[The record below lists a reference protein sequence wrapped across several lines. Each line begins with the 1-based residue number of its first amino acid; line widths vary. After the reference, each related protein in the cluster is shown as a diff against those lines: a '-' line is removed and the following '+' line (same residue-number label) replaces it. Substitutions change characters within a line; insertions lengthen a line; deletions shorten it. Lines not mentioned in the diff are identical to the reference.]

1 MFFRQCVQI
10 LAEMEGGGAL
20 RRCIPKI
27 NWRWALFPI
36 GYYGANAVYQGYIS
50 LYYTQL
56 GFRSDRL
63 GCISAATALAAIA
76 AQPLWGTLGD
86 RTKKRTRLLSLLCVA
101 AALALLPALL
111 GQGFGLQILTAA
123 LFYAF
128 FCALLPLGDA
138 ILLEGLG
145 DDGGFGP
152 YRLAGGL
159 SFAVSGAIYGALSLP
174 AGGAVWCTSMLL
186 VAAALA
192 AHLLPDSPGQQRARV
207 PFARLL
213 RNKELLILILFLLPV
228 QSTMGYFYTFYAP
241 HFKALPGGTDA
252 LLGVSYLISAASE
265 VPYLLLC
272 DRIYRRFGAKKPM
285 CAAAGVMALRW
296 LLLGSAQ
303 SAVQAL
309 LTQLLHG
316 GGFIVLSVSMAKYV
330 ADKVA
335 PELRTSGQML
345 LNMVSFGAARVIGN
359 LGGGLLAEHIGRGS
373 AFMLGAGVCIAALL
387 VFALWQMKRRAS
399 AT

>member
-1 MFFRQCVQI
+1 M
-10 LAEMEGGGAL
+10 
-20 RRCIPKI
+20 RRSIPGIK
-27 NWRWALFPI
+27 WRWALFPI

-76 AQPLWGTLGD
+76 AQPLWGTMGD

-111 GQGFGLQILTAA
+111 GQGFVLQILTAA

-159 SFAVSGAIYGALSLP
+159 SFAAAGAIYGALSLP

-207 PFARLL
+207 PFAQLL

-252 LLGVSYLISAASE
+252 LLGLSYLISAASE

-272 DRIYRRFGAKKPM
+272 DRIYRRFGAAKPM
-285 CAAAGVMALRW
+285 CVAAGVMALRW

-303 SAVQAL
+303 SAVAAL

-345 LNMVSFGAARVIGN
+345 LNMVSFGAARVLGN

-373 AFMLGAGVCIAALL
+373 AFMLGAGVCAGAL
-387 VFALWQMKRRAS
+387 VAFMLWQMKRRAS

>member
-1 MFFRQCVQI
+1 
-10 LAEMEGGGAL
+10 MEGGGAL
-20 RRCIPKI
+20 RRSIPKI

-50 LYYTQL
+50 LYYTSL

-86 RTKKRTRLLSLLCVA
+86 RTKKRTRLLSLLSVA

-111 GQGFGLQILTAA
+111 GKGFALQIVVAA

-159 SFAVSGAIYGALSLP
+159 SFAAAGALYGALALP
-174 AGGAVWCTSMLL
+174 AGGAVWCTSILL

-192 AHLLPDSPGQQRARV
+192 AHLLPDSPGRQRARV

-213 RNKELLILILFLLPV
+213 QNKELLVLILFLLPV

-241 HFKALPGGTDA
+241 HFKALSGGTDA
-252 LLGVSYLISAASE
+252 LLGLSYLISAASE

-272 DRIYRRFGAKKPM
+272 DRIYRRFGAAKPM
-285 CAAAGVMALRW
+285 CVAAGVMALRW

-303 SAVQAL
+303 SAVAAL

-359 LGGGLLAEHIGRGS
+359 LGGGLLAEHIGRGA
-373 AFMLGAGVCIAALL
+373 AFLVGAGVCAAAL
-387 VFALWQMKRRAS
+387 VAFTLWRLRRRTS
-399 AT
+399 TT

>member
-1 MFFRQCVQI
+1 MQI
-10 LAEMEGGGAL
+10 LAETEGGGAL
-20 RRCIPKI
+20 RQSIPKI

-50 LYYTQL
+50 LYYTHL

-63 GCISAATALAAIA
+63 GCISAATALAAVA

-86 RTKKRTRLLSLLCVA
+86 RTKKRTRLLRLLCVA

-111 GQGFGLQILTAA
+111 GSGFVLQILTAA

-138 ILLEGLG
+138 ILLEGLD

-159 SFAVSGAIYGALSLP
+159 SFAAVGALYGALALP
-174 AGGAVWCTSMLL
+174 EGGAVWCTSILL
-186 VAAALA
+186 TATALA
-192 AHLLPDSPGQQRARV
+192 AWLLPDSPGRQRGRV

-213 RNKELLILILFLLPV
+213 KNQELLVLILFLLPV

-241 HFKALPGGTDA
+241 HFKALPGGTEA

-265 VPYLLLC
+265 IPYLLMC
-272 DRIYRRFGAKKPM
+272 DRIYRRFGAAKPM
-285 CAAAGVMALRW
+285 CVAAGVMALRW

-303 SAVQAL
+303 SAVAAL

-359 LGGGLLAEHIGRGS
+359 LGGGLLAEGIGRGA
-373 AFMLGAGVCIAALL
+373 AFLTGAGVCAAAL
-387 VFALWQMKRRAS
+387 VAFALWKMKRRVS
-399 AT
+399 DT

>member
-1 MFFRQCVQI
+1 M
-10 LAEMEGGGAL
+10 
-20 RRCIPKI
+20 RRSIPGIK
-27 NWRWALFPI
+27 WRWALFPI

-111 GQGFGLQILTAA
+111 GQGFVLQILTAT

-152 YRLAGGL
+152 YRLASGL

-207 PFARLL
+207 PFAQLL

-252 LLGVSYLISAASE
+252 LLGLSYLISAASE

-272 DRIYRRFGAKKPM
+272 DRIYRRFGAAKPM
-285 CAAAGVMALRW
+285 CVAAGVMALRW
-296 LLLGSAQ
+296 LLLGNVR
-303 SAVQAL
+303 SAVAAL

-335 PELRTSGQML
+335 PQLRTSGQML
-345 LNMVSFGAARVIGN
+345 LNMVSFGAARVLGN

>member
-1 MFFRQCVQI
+1 M
-10 LAEMEGGGAL
+10 
-20 RRCIPKI
+20 RRSIPGI
-27 NWRWALFPI
+27 HWPWALFPI

-86 RTKKRTRLLSLLCVA
+86 RTKRRTRLLALLSVA

-111 GQGFGLQILTAA
+111 GRGFGLQIFTAA

-145 DDGGFGP
+145 EGGGFGP

-159 SFAVSGAIYGALSLP
+159 SFAAAGAVYGALSLP
-174 AGGAVWCTSMLL
+174 AGGAVWCTSILL
-186 VAAALA
+186 VAAAGA
-192 AHLLPDSPGQQRARV
+192 AFLLPDSPGRQRGRV
-207 PFARLL
+207 PFAQLL
-213 RNKELLILILFLLPV
+213 RNRELLILILYLLPV

-252 LLGVSYLISAASE
+252 LLGLSYLISAASE
-265 VPYLLLC
+265 VPYLLTC
-272 DRIYRRFGAKKPM
+272 DRIYRRFGAARPM

-296 LLLGSAQ
+296 LLLGSVR
-303 SAVQAL
+303 SAVQAM

-330 ADKVA
+330 SDRVA

-359 LGGGLLAEHIGRGS
+359 LGGGLLAERIGRDA
-373 AFMLGAGVCIAALL
+373 AFLTGAGVCAGALIAF
-387 VFALWQMKRRAS
+387 VLWQMKGRAS

>member
-1 MFFRQCVQI
+1 MQI

-20 RRCIPKI
+20 RRSIPRI
-27 NWRWALFPI
+27 HWRWALFSL

-63 GCISAATALAAIA
+63 GYISAATALAAIA

-86 RTKKRTRLLSLLCVA
+86 RTQKRTRLLGLLSIA

-111 GQGFGLQILTAA
+111 GQGFALQILIAA

-145 DDGGFGP
+145 EGGSFGP

-186 VAAALA
+186 VAAAGA
-192 AHLLPDSPGQQRARV
+192 AQLLPDSPGRQRARV

-213 RNKELLILILFLLPV
+213 QNKELLVLILFLLPV

-241 HFKALPGGTDA
+241 HFKALPGGTEA
-252 LLGVSYLISAASE
+252 LLGLSYLISAASE

-272 DRIYRRFGAKKPM
+272 DRIYRRFGAVRPM
-285 CAAAGVMALRW
+285 CVSAGVMALRW
-296 LLLGSAQ
+296 LLLGLCRSAP
-303 SAVQAL
+303 AAL

-316 GGFIVLSVSMAKYV
+316 GGFIVLSVSMAKYI
-330 ADKVA
+330 ADRVA

-359 LGGGLLAEHIGRGS
+359 LGGGLLAEGIGRGN
-373 AFMLGAGVCIAALL
+373 AFFAGAGICVAALAI
-387 VFALWQMKRRAS
+387 FALWQMRRCAS

>member
-1 MFFRQCVQI
+1 
-10 LAEMEGGGAL
+10 MEGGGAL
-20 RRCIPKI
+20 RRSIPKI
-27 NWRWALFPI
+27 KWRWALFPI

-76 AQPLWGTLGD
+76 AQPLWGTLSD

-252 LLGVSYLISAASE
+252 LLGLSYLISAASE

-272 DRIYRRFGAKKPM
+272 DRIYRRFGAAKPM
-285 CAAAGVMALRW
+285 CVAAGVMALRW

-303 SAVQAL
+303 SAVAAL

>member
-1 MFFRQCVQI
+1 
-10 LAEMEGGGAL
+10 MEGGGAL
-20 RRCIPKI
+20 RRNGSKPD
-27 NWRWALFPI
+27 WRWALFPI

-56 GFRSDRL
+56 GFRSDQL

-111 GQGFGLQILTAA
+111 GRGFVLQILVAA

-145 DDGGFGP
+145 EGDFGP

-159 SFAVSGAIYGALSLP
+159 SFAAAGAVYGALSLP
-174 AGGAVWCTSMLL
+174 AGGAVWCTSILL
-186 VAAALA
+186 AATALA
-192 AHLLPDSPGQQRARV
+192 AFLLPDSPGRQRGRV
-207 PFARLL
+207 PFVRLL
-213 RNKELLILILFLLPV
+213 RNRELLVLILFLLPV

-241 HFKALPGGTDA
+241 HFKALPGGTEA
-252 LLGVSYLISAASE
+252 LLGLSYLISAASE
-265 VPYLLLC
+265 LPYLLMC
-272 DRIYRRFGAKKPM
+272 DRIYRRFGAAKPM

-330 ADKVA
+330 ADRVA

-359 LGGGLLAEHIGRGS
+359 LGGGLLAEGIGRGA
-373 AFMLGAGVCIAALL
+373 AFLVGAGVCIAAL
-387 VFALWQMKRRAS
+387 VAFILWQMRRHPS

>member
-1 MFFRQCVQI
+1 MQI
-10 LAEMEGGGAL
+10 LAETEGGRGL
-20 RRCIPKI
+20 RLRIPKP

-50 LYYTQL
+50 LYYTHL

-76 AQPLWGTLGD
+76 AQPLWGTLSD

-159 SFAVSGAIYGALSLP
+159 SFAAAGAIYGTLSLP
-174 AGGAVWCTSMLL
+174 AGGAVWCTSLLL

-192 AHLLPDSPGQQRARV
+192 AYLLPDSPGQQRARV

-252 LLGVSYLISAASE
+252 LLGLSYLISAASE

-272 DRIYRRFGAKKPM
+272 DRIYRRFGAAKPM
-285 CAAAGVMALRW
+285 CVAAGVMALRW
-296 LLLGSAQ
+296 LLLGNAQ
-303 SAVQAL
+303 SAAAAL

-330 ADKVA
+330 ADRVA

-359 LGGGLLAEHIGRGS
+359 LGGGLLAEHIGRGA
-373 AFMLGAGVCIAALL
+373 AFLTGAGVCIAALAA
-387 VFALWQMKRRAS
+387 FALWQMRRRAS

>member
-1 MFFRQCVQI
+1 
-10 LAEMEGGGAL
+10 MEGGGAL
-20 RRCIPKI
+20 RRSIPKI
-27 NWRWALFPI
+27 KWRWALFPV

-86 RTKKRTRLLSLLCVA
+86 RTQKRTRLLSLLCVA

-111 GQGFGLQILTAA
+111 GKGFALQILIAA
-123 LFYAF
+123 LFYTF

-159 SFAVSGAIYGALSLP
+159 SFAVAGAIYGALSLP
-174 AGGAVWCTSMLL
+174 AGGAVWCTSLLL

-192 AHLLPDSPGQQRARV
+192 AYLLPDSPGRQRARV

-213 RNKELLILILFLLPV
+213 QNKELLVLILFLLPV

-252 LLGVSYLISAASE
+252 LLGLSYLISAASE
-265 VPYLLLC
+265 IPYLLLC
-272 DRIYRRFGAKKPM
+272 DRIYRRYGAAKPM
-285 CAAAGVMALRW
+285 CVAAGVMALRW

-303 SAVQAL
+303 SAVAAL

-359 LGGGLLAEHIGRGS
+359 LGGGLLAEHIGRAA
-373 AFMLGAGVCIAALL
+373 AFLTGAGVCAAAL
-387 VFALWQMKRRAS
+387 VAFTLWRLHGRAS

>member
-1 MFFRQCVQI
+1 
-10 LAEMEGGGAL
+10 MEGGGAL
-20 RRCIPKI
+20 RRSIPRI
-27 NWRWALFPI
+27 HWRWALFPI

-63 GCISAATALAAIA
+63 GYISAATALAAIA

-86 RTKKRTRLLSLLCVA
+86 RTQKRTRLLGLLSIA

-111 GQGFGLQILTAA
+111 GRGFMLQIVVAA

-145 DDGGFGP
+145 EGGSFGP

-159 SFAVSGAIYGALSLP
+159 SFAVSGAIYGALALP

-186 VAAALA
+186 VAAAGA
-192 AHLLPDSPGQQRARV
+192 AQLLPDSPGRQRARV

-213 RNKELLILILFLLPV
+213 QNKELLVLILFLLPV

-241 HFKALPGGTDA
+241 HFKALPGGTEA
-252 LLGVSYLISAASE
+252 LLGLSYLISAASE

-272 DRIYRRFGAKKPM
+272 DRIYRRFGAVRPM
-285 CAAAGVMALRW
+285 CVSAGVMALRW
-296 LLLGSAQ
+296 LLLGLCRSAP
-303 SAVQAL
+303 AAL

-316 GGFIVLSVSMAKYV
+316 GGYIVLSVSMAKYI
-330 ADKVA
+330 ADRVA
-335 PELRTSGQML
+335 PEQRTSGQML
-345 LNMVSFGAARVIGN
+345 LNMVSFGAARVLGN
-359 LGGGLLAEHIGRGS
+359 LGGGLLAERIGRGA
-373 AFMLGAGVCIAALL
+373 AFLVGAGVCIAALIAF
-387 VFALWQMKRRAS
+387 VLWQMNRRAS

>member
-1 MFFRQCVQI
+1 MFFRRCVQI
-10 LAEMEGGGAL
+10 LAEMKGGGAL
-20 RRCIPKI
+20 RRSIPKI
-27 NWRWALFPI
+27 NWHWALFPI

-50 LYYTQL
+50 LYYTQM
-56 GFRSDRL
+56 GFRSDQL

-86 RTKKRTRLLSLLCVA
+86 RTQKRTRLLRLLCVA
-101 AALALLPALL
+101 AALSLLPALL
-111 GQGFGLQILTAA
+111 GGGFALQILIAA

-145 DDGGFGP
+145 DGGGFGL

-159 SFAVSGAIYGALSLP
+159 SFAVAGAVYGALSLP
-174 AGGAVWCTSMLL
+174 AGGAVWCTSLL
-186 VAAALA
+186 LGAAALA
-192 AHLLPDSPGQQRARV
+192 AFLLPDSPGKQRARV
-207 PFARLL
+207 PFAHLL
-213 RNKELLILILFLLPV
+213 QNRDLLVLILFLLPV

-241 HFKALPGGTDA
+241 HFKALPGGTEA
-252 LLGVSYLISAASE
+252 LLGLSYLISAASE
-265 VPYLLLC
+265 IPYLLLC
-272 DRIYRRFGAKKPM
+272 DRIYRRFGASKPM

-309 LTQLLHG
+309 MTQLLHG
-316 GGFIVLSVSMAKYV
+316 GGFIVLSVSMAKYI
-330 ADKVA
+330 ADRVA
-335 PELRTSGQML
+335 PEQRTSGQML
-345 LNMVSFGAARVIGN
+345 SNMVAFGAARLIGN

-373 AFMLGAGVCIAALL
+373 AFLAGAGVCIAALAA
-387 VFALWQMKRRAS
+387 FALWRMRSRAS

>member
-1 MFFRQCVQI
+1 MQI

-20 RRCIPKI
+20 RRSIPRI
-27 NWRWALFPI
+27 HWRWALFPI

-63 GCISAATALAAIA
+63 GYISAATALAAIA

-86 RTKKRTRLLSLLCVA
+86 RTQKRTRLLSLLSIA

-111 GQGFGLQILTAA
+111 GRGFMLQILTAA

-145 DDGGFGP
+145 EGGSFGP

-159 SFAVSGAIYGALSLP
+159 SFAVSGAIYGALALP

-186 VAAALA
+186 VAAAGA
-192 AHLLPDSPGQQRARV
+192 AQLLPDSPGRQRARV

-213 RNKELLILILFLLPV
+213 QNKELLVLILFLLPV

-241 HFKALPGGTDA
+241 HFKALPGGTEA
-252 LLGVSYLISAASE
+252 LLGLSYLISAASE

-272 DRIYRRFGAKKPM
+272 DRIYRRFGAVRPM
-285 CAAAGVMALRW
+285 CVSAGVMALRW
-296 LLLGSAQ
+296 LLLGLCRSAP
-303 SAVQAL
+303 AAL

-316 GGFIVLSVSMAKYV
+316 GGFIVLSVSMAKYI

-335 PELRTSGQML
+335 PEQRTSGQML

-359 LGGGLLAEHIGRGS
+359 LGGGLLAEGIGRGN
-373 AFMLGAGVCIAALL
+373 AFFAGAGICVAALAI
-387 VFALWQMKRRAS
+387 FALWQLRRRTS

>member
-1 MFFRQCVQI
+1 M
-10 LAEMEGGGAL
+10 
-20 RRCIPKI
+20 RRNISKP

-56 GFRSDRL
+56 GFRSDQL

-86 RTKKRTRLLSLLCVA
+86 RTQKRTRLLALLCVA

-111 GQGFGLQILTAA
+111 SAGFALQIVVAA

-145 DDGGFGP
+145 EGGGFGP

-159 SFAVSGAIYGALSLP
+159 SFAAAGAVYGALSLP
-174 AGGAVWCTSMLL
+174 AGGAVWCTSILL
-186 VAAALA
+186 VAAAGA
-192 AHLLPDSPGQQRARV
+192 AYLLPDSPGKQRDRV
-207 PFARLL
+207 PFAKLL
-213 RNKELLILILFLLPV
+213 QNKELLVLILFLLPV

-252 LLGVSYLISAASE
+252 LLGASYLISAASE

-285 CAAAGVMALRW
+285 CVAAGVMALRW
-296 LLLGSAQ
+296 LLLGRAR
-303 SAVQAL
+303 SAVPAL

-330 ADKVA
+330 SDQVA

-359 LGGGLLAEHIGRGS
+359 LGGGLLAECIGRDA
-373 AFMLGAGVCIAALL
+373 AFLLGAGVCAAALVAFL
-387 VFALWQMKRRAS
+387 LWQMKERAS

>member
-1 MFFRQCVQI
+1 MRAQI
-10 LAEMEGGGAL
+10 SK
-20 RRCIPKI
+20 PD
-27 NWRWALFPI
+27 WRWALFPI

-56 GFRSDRL
+56 GFRSDQL

-86 RTKKRTRLLSLLCVA
+86 RTQKRTRLLALLCVA
-101 AALALLPALL
+101 AGLALLPALL
-111 GQGFGLQILTAA
+111 GRGFALQILTAA

-145 DDGGFGP
+145 EGGGFGP

-159 SFAVSGAIYGALSLP
+159 SFAAAGAVYGALSLP
-174 AGGAVWCTSMLL
+174 ERGAVWCTSLL
-186 VAAALA
+186 LIAAAGA
-192 AHLLPDSPGQQRARV
+192 AYLLPDSPGRQRGRV
-207 PFARLL
+207 PFAKLL
-213 RNKELLILILFLLPV
+213 QNKELLVLILFLLPV

-285 CAAAGVMALRW
+285 CVAAGVMALRW

-330 ADKVA
+330 ADRVA

-359 LGGGLLAEHIGRGS
+359 LGGGLLAEHIGRGA
-373 AFMLGAGVCIAALL
+373 AFLAGAGVCAAAL
-387 VFALWQMKRRAS
+387 VAFVLWQLRRRTS
-399 AT
+399 TT

>member
-1 MFFRQCVQI
+1 MQI

-20 RRCIPKI
+20 RRNGSKP

-36 GYYGANAVYQGYIS
+36 SYYGANAVYQGYIS
-50 LYYTQL
+50 LYYTDL
-56 GFRSDRL
+56 GFRSDQL

-86 RTKKRTRLLSLLCVA
+86 RTQKRTRLLSLLCVA

-111 GQGFGLQILTAA
+111 GRGFALQILVAA

-138 ILLEGLG
+138 ILLEGLD

-159 SFAVSGAIYGALSLP
+159 SFSAAGAVYGALSLP
-174 AGGAVWCTSMLL
+174 EGGAVWCTSILL
-186 VAAALA
+186 AATALA
-192 AHLLPDSPGQQRARV
+192 AHLLPDSPGRQRGRV
-207 PFARLL
+207 PFVRLL
-213 RNKELLILILFLLPV
+213 RNRELLVLILFLLPV

-241 HFKALPGGTDA
+241 HFKALPGGTEA
-252 LLGVSYLISAASE
+252 LLGLSYLISAASE
-265 VPYLLLC
+265 LPYLLMC
-272 DRIYRRFGAKKPM
+272 DRIYRRFGAAKPM
-285 CAAAGVMALRW
+285 CVAAGVMALRW

-330 ADKVA
+330 ADRVA

-359 LGGGLLAEHIGRGS
+359 LGGGLLAEGIGRGA
-373 AFMLGAGVCIAALL
+373 AFLVGAGVCIAALVAFIL
-387 VFALWQMKRRAS
+387 CQMRRHPS

>member
-1 MFFRQCVQI
+1 MQI

-20 RRCIPKI
+20 RRNGSKP

-36 GYYGANAVYQGYIS
+36 SYYGANAVYQGYIS
-50 LYYTQL
+50 LYYTDL
-56 GFRSDRL
+56 GFRSDQL

-86 RTKKRTRLLSLLCVA
+86 RTQKRTRLLSLLCVA

-111 GQGFGLQILTAA
+111 GRGFALQILVAA

-138 ILLEGLG
+138 ILLEGLD

-159 SFAVSGAIYGALSLP
+159 SFAAAGAVYGALSLP
-174 AGGAVWCTSMLL
+174 EGGAVWCTSILL
-186 VAAALA
+186 AATALA
-192 AHLLPDSPGQQRARV
+192 AHLLPDSPGRQRGRV
-207 PFARLL
+207 PFVRLL
-213 RNKELLILILFLLPV
+213 RNRELLVLILFLLPV

-241 HFKALPGGTDA
+241 HFKALPGGTEA
-252 LLGVSYLISAASE
+252 LLGLSYLISAASE
-265 VPYLLLC
+265 LPYLLMC
-272 DRIYRRFGAKKPM
+272 DRIYRRFGAAKPM
-285 CAAAGVMALRW
+285 CVAAGVMALRW

-330 ADKVA
+330 ADRVA

-359 LGGGLLAEHIGRGS
+359 LGGGLLAEGIGRGA
-373 AFMLGAGVCIAALL
+373 AFLVGAGVCAAAL
-387 VFALWQMKRRAS
+387 VAFILWQMRRHPS

>member
-1 MFFRQCVQI
+1 
-10 LAEMEGGGAL
+10 MEGGGAL
-20 RRCIPKI
+20 RRSIPKI

-56 GFRSDRL
+56 GFRSDQL

-111 GQGFGLQILTAA
+111 GKGFALQILTAA

-159 SFAVSGAIYGALSLP
+159 SFAAVGAIYGALSLP
-174 AGGAVWCTSMLL
+174 AGGAVWCTSILL
-186 VAAALA
+186 AATALA
-192 AHLLPDSPGQQRARV
+192 AYLLPDSPGKQRARV

-213 RNKELLILILFLLPV
+213 RNRELLILILFLLPV

-252 LLGVSYLISAASE
+252 LLGLSYLISAASE

-272 DRIYRRFGAKKPM
+272 DRIYRRFGAAKPM
-285 CAAAGVMALRW
+285 CVAAGVMALRW

-303 SAVQAL
+303 SAVAAL

-359 LGGGLLAEHIGRGS
+359 LGGGLLAEHIGRGA
-373 AFMLGAGVCIAALL
+373 AFLIGSGVCIAALL

>member
-1 MFFRQCVQI
+1 
-10 LAEMEGGGAL
+10 MEGGGAL
-20 RRCIPKI
+20 RRNGSKPD
-27 NWRWALFPI
+27 WRWALFPI

-56 GFRSDRL
+56 GFRSERL

-86 RTKKRTRLLSLLCVA
+86 RTQRRTRLLSLLCVA

-111 GQGFGLQILTAA
+111 GKGFALQIVVAA

-159 SFAVSGAIYGALSLP
+159 SFAAAGAIYGALSLP

-192 AHLLPDSPGQQRARV
+192 ALLLPDSPGKQRARV
-207 PFARLL
+207 PFAHLL
-213 RNKELLILILFLLPV
+213 QDRELLVLILFLLPV

-252 LLGVSYLISAASE
+252 LLGLSYLISAASE
-265 VPYLLLC
+265 IPYLLLC
-272 DRIYRRFGAKKPM
+272 DRIYRRFGAAKPM
-285 CAAAGVMALRW
+285 CAAASVMALRW
-296 LLLGSAQ
+296 LLLGSVR
-303 SAVQAL
+303 SAVAAL

-330 ADKVA
+330 ADRVA

-359 LGGGLLAEHIGRGS
+359 LGGGLLAEHIGRGA
-373 AFMLGAGVCIAALL
+373 AFLAGAGVCAAAL
-387 VFALWQMKRRAS
+387 VAFVLWQLRRRTS
-399 AT
+399 TT

>member
-1 MFFRQCVQI
+1 
-10 LAEMEGGGAL
+10 MEGGGAL
-20 RRCIPKI
+20 RRSIPKI

-76 AQPLWGTLGD
+76 AQPLWGTLSD

-159 SFAVSGAIYGALSLP
+159 SFAAAGAIYGTLSLP
-174 AGGAVWCTSMLL
+174 AGGAVWCTSLLL

-192 AHLLPDSPGQQRARV
+192 ADLLPDSPGQQRARV
-207 PFARLL
+207 PFAQLL

-252 LLGVSYLISAASE
+252 LLGLSYLISAASE

-272 DRIYRRFGAKKPM
+272 DRIYRRFGAAKPM
-285 CAAAGVMALRW
+285 CVAAGVMALRW

-303 SAVQAL
+303 SAVAAL

-345 LNMVSFGAARVIGN
+345 LNMVSFGAARVLGN

-373 AFMLGAGVCIAALL
+373 AFMLGAGVCAGAL
-387 VFALWQMKRRAS
+387 VAFMLWQMKRRAS

>member
-1 MFFRQCVQI
+1 M
-10 LAEMEGGGAL
+10 
-20 RRCIPKI
+20 RRNISKP

-56 GFRSDRL
+56 GFRSDQL

-86 RTKKRTRLLSLLCVA
+86 RTQKRTRLLALLCVA

-111 GQGFGLQILTAA
+111 SAGFALQIVVAA

-145 DDGGFGP
+145 EGGGFGP

-159 SFAVSGAIYGALSLP
+159 SFAAAGAVYGALSLP
-174 AGGAVWCTSMLL
+174 AGGAVWCTSILL
-186 VAAALA
+186 VAAAGA
-192 AHLLPDSPGQQRARV
+192 AYLLPDSPGKQRARV
-207 PFARLL
+207 PFAKLL
-213 RNKELLILILFLLPV
+213 QNKELLVLILFLLPV

-252 LLGVSYLISAASE
+252 LLGASYLISAASE

-285 CAAAGVMALRW
+285 CVAAGVMALRW
-296 LLLGSAQ
+296 LLLGRARI
-303 SAVQAL
+303 AIAAL

-316 GGFIVLSVSMAKYV
+316 GGFIVLSVSMAKYI
-330 ADKVA
+330 ADRVA

-359 LGGGLLAEHIGRGS
+359 LGGGLLAEHIGRDA
-373 AFMLGAGVCIAALL
+373 AFLLGAGVCAAALVAFL
-387 VFALWQMKRRAS
+387 LWQMKGRAS

>member
-1 MFFRQCVQI
+1 M
-10 LAEMEGGGAL
+10 
-20 RRCIPKI
+20 RRNISKP

-56 GFRSDRL
+56 GFRSDQL

-86 RTKKRTRLLSLLCVA
+86 RTQKRTRLLALLCIA

-111 GQGFGLQILTAA
+111 GKSFMLQILIAA

-159 SFAVSGAIYGALSLP
+159 SFAAAGAVYGALSLP
-174 AGGAVWCTSMLL
+174 AGGAVWCTSILL
-186 VAAALA
+186 VAAAGA
-192 AHLLPDSPGQQRARV
+192 AHLLPDSPGKQRDRM
-207 PFARLL
+207 PFAKLL
-213 RNKELLILILFLLPV
+213 QNKELLVLILFLLPV

-252 LLGVSYLISAASE
+252 LLGASYLISAASE

-285 CAAAGVMALRW
+285 CVAAGVMALRW
-296 LLLGSAQ
+296 LLLGRARI
-303 SAVQAL
+303 AIAAL

-330 ADKVA
+330 SDQVA

-359 LGGGLLAEHIGRGS
+359 LGGGFLAERIGRDA
-373 AFMLGAGVCIAALL
+373 AFLLGAGVCAAALVAFL
-387 VFALWQMKRRAS
+387 LWQMKGRAS
-399 AT
+399 AK

>member
-20 RRCIPKI
+20 RRSIPKI

-101 AALALLPALL
+101 AALSLLPALL
-111 GQGFGLQILTAA
+111 GKGLGLQILTAA

-145 DDGGFGP
+145 EGGGFGP

-174 AGGAVWCTSMLL
+174 TGGAVWCTSILL
-186 VAAALA
+186 AATALA

-252 LLGVSYLISAASE
+252 LLGLSYLISAASE
-265 VPYLLLC
+265 IPYLLLC
-272 DRIYRRFGAKKPM
+272 DRIYRRCGAAKPV
-285 CAAAGVMALRW
+285 CVAAGVMALRW
-296 LLLGSAQ
+296 LLLGSVR
-303 SAVQAL
+303 SAIAAL

-359 LGGGLLAEHIGRGS
+359 LGGGLLAEHIGRAA
-373 AFMLGAGVCIAALL
+373 AFLTGAGVCAAAL
-387 VFALWQMKRRAS
+387 VAFTLWRLHGRAS

>member
-1 MFFRQCVQI
+1 M
-10 LAEMEGGGAL
+10 
-20 RRCIPKI
+20 RRNISKP

-56 GFRSDRL
+56 GFRSDQL

-86 RTKKRTRLLSLLCVA
+86 RTQKRTRLLALLCVA

-111 GQGFGLQILTAA
+111 SAGFALQIVVAA

-145 DDGGFGP
+145 EGGGFGP

-159 SFAVSGAIYGALSLP
+159 SFAAAGAVYGALSLP
-174 AGGAVWCTSMLL
+174 AGGAVWCTSILL
-186 VAAALA
+186 VAAAGA
-192 AHLLPDSPGQQRARV
+192 AYLLPDSPGKQRARV
-207 PFARLL
+207 HFAKLL
-213 RNKELLILILFLLPV
+213 QNKELLVLILFLLPV

-252 LLGVSYLISAASE
+252 LLGASYLISAASE

-285 CAAAGVMALRW
+285 CVAAGVMALRW
-296 LLLGSAQ
+296 LLLGRARI
-303 SAVQAL
+303 AIAAL

-316 GGFIVLSVSMAKYV
+316 GGFIVLSVSMAKYI
-330 ADKVA
+330 ADRVA

-359 LGGGLLAEHIGRGS
+359 LGGGLLAEHIGRDA
-373 AFMLGAGVCIAALL
+373 AFLLGAGVCAAALVAFL
-387 VFALWQMKRRAS
+387 LWQMKGRAS

>member
-20 RRCIPKI
+20 RRSIPKI
-27 NWRWALFPI
+27 KWRWALFPI

-101 AALALLPALL
+101 AALSLLPALL
-111 GQGFGLQILTAA
+111 GKGFALQIVVAA

-159 SFAVSGAIYGALSLP
+159 SFAAAGAIYGALSLP
-174 AGGAVWCTSMLL
+174 AGGAVWCTSILL
-186 VAAALA
+186 AATALA
-192 AHLLPDSPGQQRARV
+192 AYLLPDSPGQQRARV

-213 RNKELLILILFLLPV
+213 RNRELLILILFLLPV

-252 LLGVSYLISAASE
+252 LLGLSYLISAASE

-272 DRIYRRFGAKKPM
+272 DRIYRRFGAAKPM
-285 CAAAGVMALRW
+285 CVAAGVMALRW

-303 SAVQAL
+303 SAVAAL

-316 GGFIVLSVSMAKYV
+316 GGFIVLSVSMAKYI

-335 PELRTSGQML
+335 PELRTSGPML

-359 LGGGLLAEHIGRGS
+359 LGGGLLAEHIGRDA
-373 AFMLGAGVCIAALL
+373 AFLAGAGVCAGAL
-387 VFALWQMKRRAS
+387 VAFMLWQMKRRAS

>member
-1 MFFRQCVQI
+1 
-10 LAEMEGGGAL
+10 MEGGGAL
-20 RRCIPKI
+20 RRSIPKI

-56 GFRSDRL
+56 GFRSDQL

-76 AQPLWGTLGD
+76 AQPLWGTLSD

-159 SFAVSGAIYGALSLP
+159 SFAAAGAIYGTLSLP
-174 AGGAVWCTSMLL
+174 AGGAVWCTSLLL

-192 AHLLPDSPGQQRARV
+192 AYLLPDSPGQQRARV

-241 HFKALPGGTDA
+241 HFKALPGGTEA
-252 LLGVSYLISAASE
+252 LLGLSYLISAASE
-265 VPYLLLC
+265 LPYLLMC
-272 DRIYRRFGAKKPM
+272 DRIYRRFGAAKPM
-285 CAAAGVMALRW
+285 CVAAGVMALRW

-330 ADKVA
+330 SDQVA

-359 LGGGLLAEHIGRGS
+359 LGGGLLAECIGRDA
-373 AFMLGAGVCIAALL
+373 AFLLGAGVCAAALVAFL
-387 VFALWQMKRRAS
+387 LWQMKGRAS
-399 AT
+399 AK

>member
-1 MFFRQCVQI
+1 M
-10 LAEMEGGGAL
+10 
-20 RRCIPKI
+20 RRSIPGIK
-27 NWRWALFPI
+27 WRWALFPI

-111 GQGFGLQILTAA
+111 GQGFVLQILTAT

-207 PFARLL
+207 PFAQLL

-252 LLGVSYLISAASE
+252 LLGLSYLISAASE

-272 DRIYRRFGAKKPM
+272 DRIYRRFGAAKPM
-285 CAAAGVMALRW
+285 CVAAGVMALRW

-303 SAVQAL
+303 SAVAAL

-316 GGFIVLSVSMAKYV
+316 GGFIVLSVSMAKYI
-330 ADKVA
+330 ADRVA

-359 LGGGLLAEHIGRGS
+359 LGGGLLAERIGRDA
-373 AFMLGAGVCIAALL
+373 AFLLGAGVCAAAL
-387 VFALWQMKRRAS
+387 VAFTLWRLHGRAS

>member
-1 MFFRQCVQI
+1 
-10 LAEMEGGGAL
+10 MEGGGAL
-20 RRCIPKI
+20 RRKRSKPD
-27 NWRWALFPI
+27 WRWALFPI

-50 LYYTQL
+50 LYYTDL

-86 RTKKRTRLLSLLCVA
+86 RTRKRTRLLSLLCVA

-111 GQGFGLQILTAA
+111 GRGFVLQILVAA

-145 DDGGFGP
+145 EGGFGP

-159 SFAVSGAIYGALSLP
+159 SFAAAGAIYGALSLP
-174 AGGAVWCTSMLL
+174 AGGAVWCTSILL
-186 VAAALA
+186 AATALA
-192 AHLLPDSPGQQRARV
+192 AFLLPDSPGRQRGRV
-207 PFARLL
+207 PFVRLL
-213 RNKELLILILFLLPV
+213 RNRELLVLILFLLPV

-241 HFKALPGGTDA
+241 HFKALPGGTEA
-252 LLGVSYLISAASE
+252 LLGLSYLISAASE
-265 VPYLLLC
+265 LPYLLMC
-272 DRIYRRFGAKKPM
+272 DRIYRRFGAAKPM
-285 CAAAGVMALRW
+285 CVAAGVMALRW

-330 ADKVA
+330 ADRVA

-359 LGGGLLAEHIGRGS
+359 LGGGLLAEGIGRGA
-373 AFMLGAGVCIAALL
+373 AFLVGAGVCAAAL
-387 VFALWQMKRRAS
+387 VAFILWQMRRHPS